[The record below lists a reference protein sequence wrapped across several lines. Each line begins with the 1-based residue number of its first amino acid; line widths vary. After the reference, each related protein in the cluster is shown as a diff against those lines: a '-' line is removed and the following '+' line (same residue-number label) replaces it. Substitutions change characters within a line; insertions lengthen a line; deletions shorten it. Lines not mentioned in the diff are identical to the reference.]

1 MGQVLMTGL
10 GIPLGT
16 LVDDR
21 YRILRLLGNGAF
33 GRTYLATDER
43 RFGERCVLK
52 EFRASDRFDLFY
64 VSKRRELF
72 RREATIL
79 HQLDHPQ
86 IPKFLAWFESAH
98 RLFLVQEY
106 VDGQTYWN
114 LLKGRQRRGYAF
126 TEVEVINWLKALLPV
141 LAYIHDRKILHRDI
155 SPDNIMLPRGEVL
168 PVLIDFGVVKQ
179 ADTQLNLAHANSSEL
194 SIQAS
199 VAVGKFGYSPNEQLR
214 MGQCSPSSD
223 LYSLAVTAVVL
234 LTGKSPS
241 QLIHPETLEWKWR
254 SLVSID
260 ARFGRILSRM
270 MAEKPQN
277 RYPSAQAVMTDLS
290 RLSQPQPFVQPA
302 WNPLSGVQSPR
313 LNAMVDSVKHHPHAK
328 QLLNFSSTQAAIA
341 HVKTLRQHAWR
352 VGVVTLISAGA
363 LLGGLRLGFTSPF
376 CEAFSTCINI
386 QDYSDQY
393 QQATEQ
399 GEAAQ
404 NLAQR
409 ASSLVTLQHAR
420 DRLHQ
425 ATLKLSIIP
434 QEADTYEQAQA
445 TLVQYQSTLNE
456 LDIRLERETQASS
469 LLDRAESAARSATN
483 LSQVA
488 ESLRDYKAARDQ
500 WNAALTLLQ
509 AIPENSLLADQ
520 VKQRSQDYRSQLDV
534 MEELIAKQEL
544 SGSTTAKSSP
554 LPMSVIPS
562 TETHKQT
569 SSLPLSSQAKP
580 DGVSTQSQTPEQ
592 IPVNN
597 RPSESP
603 SGRSPVA
610 SPSSRSR
617 SSAATPSSS
626 IRWNRPSESRWDE
639 SGRVALTAAQAA
651 GGVQISLDGAYI
663 NRSGSYVANLIIK
676 NESDRPFGFVP
687 LFARVQDTQGRDV
700 QSRVSLSGTDELVRP
715 GETLRGQVF
724 ILGRRWDDSG
734 DQNLMF
740 IINEGTSGGRLF
752 QIRF

>member
-1 MGQVLMTGL
+1 MAGL

-16 LVDDR
+16 LIDDR
-21 YRILRLLGNGAF
+21 YRILRLLGKGAF

-114 LLKGRQRRGYAF
+114 LLKARQRQGYAF
-126 TEVEVINWLKALLPV
+126 TEVEVIDWLKALLPV

-155 SPDNIMLPRGEVL
+155 SPDNIMLPKGEIL

-179 ADTQLNLAHANSSEL
+179 VDTQRNLAHTASSEL

-241 QLIHPETLEWKWR
+241 QLINPDTLEWKWR

-260 ARFGRILSRM
+260 ARFGRILSQM

-290 RLSQPQPFVQPA
+290 RLSQPQPFIQPA
-302 WNPLSGVQSPR
+302 WHPLSSVKSPR
-313 LNAMVDSVKHHPHAK
+313 LNAMVDSVKHHPRAK

-341 HVKTLRQHAWR
+341 QVRTLRQHAWR
-352 VGVVTLISAGA
+352 VGIVTLVSAGA
-363 LLGGLRLGFTSPF
+363 LLGGLRLVFTSPV
-376 CEAFSTCINI
+376 CDAFSACIDI

-409 ASSLVTLQHAR
+409 ASSLATLQHAR

-445 TLVQYQSTLNE
+445 ILVQYQSELNE

-469 LLDRAESAARSATN
+469 LLERAESAARSATN
-483 LSQVA
+483 LTQVA

-509 AIPENSLLADQ
+509 AIPDNSLLADQ
-520 VKQRSQDYRSQLDV
+520 VKQRSQDYRSKLEV

-554 LPMSVIPS
+554 LPMSVIHS
-562 TETHKQT
+562 TETAKQP
-569 SSLPLSSQAKP
+569 SSLPFSSQTKP
-580 DGVSTQSQTPEQ
+580 DEVSTQSQIPAQIPAQ
-592 IPVNN
+592 IPVSN
-597 RPSESP
+597 RSSES
-603 SGRSPVA
+603 SSARSPVA
-610 SPSSRSR
+610 SPSSGSSR
-617 SSAATPSSS
+617 SSNVPPSSS
-626 IRWNRPSESRWDE
+626 ISWNRPSESRWAE
-639 SGRVALTAAQAA
+639 SGRVALTATQATS
-651 GGVQISLDGAYI
+651 GVQISLDGAYI
-663 NRSGSYVANLIIK
+663 NRSGSYVTNLIIK

-687 LFARVQDTQGRDV
+687 LFARVQDTRGHNV

-724 ILGRRWDDSG
+724 ILGRRWDYSG

-740 IINEGTSGGRLF
+740 IVNEGTSGGRLF